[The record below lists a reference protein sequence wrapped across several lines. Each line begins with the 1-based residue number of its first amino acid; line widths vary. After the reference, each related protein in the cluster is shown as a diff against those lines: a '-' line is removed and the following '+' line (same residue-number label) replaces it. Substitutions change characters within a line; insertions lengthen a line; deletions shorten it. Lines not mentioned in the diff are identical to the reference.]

1 MALTRTIRLVVLDQ
15 CGGVEPR
22 RLMRSLQ
29 LRVERVERGRYR
41 VLGGTEEH
49 HVDLVDPR
57 MERCDCGDHLWRGR
71 ACKHL
76 LACLLREGDERVL
89 RALGRLVAAMDTDL
103 RRLRRLA
110 RGPTIVLTPA
120 LKARTALASGVPL
133 NSLRFERDRDG
144 ERGDVNVIDALDG
157 VLMGVL
163 RRPHGPPEFLR
174 SADLGQDEA
183 REAA

>member
-1 MALTRTIRLVVLDQ
+1 MAPTRTIRLVDLDQ
-15 CGGVEPR
+15 AGGVDPR
-22 RLMRSLQ
+22 RLLSSLE

-41 VLGGTEEH
+41 VAGGTDEH
-49 HVDLVDPR
+49 HVDLIDPR

-71 ACKHL
+71 PCKHL
-76 LACLLREGDERVL
+76 LACLLREGDERVVG
-89 RALGRLVAAMDTDL
+89 ALARLVAAMHTDL

-133 NSLRFERDRDG
+133 DSLSFERDRDG

-157 VLMGVL
+157 VLVGVL
-163 RRPHGPPEFLR
+163 RRSHGAPEFLR
-174 SADLGQDEA
+174 AADLAPAA